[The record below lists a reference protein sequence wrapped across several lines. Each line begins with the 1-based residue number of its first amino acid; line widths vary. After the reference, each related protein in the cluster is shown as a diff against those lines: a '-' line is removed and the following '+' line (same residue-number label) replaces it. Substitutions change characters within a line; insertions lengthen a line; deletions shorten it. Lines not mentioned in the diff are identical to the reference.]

1 MFSQMV
7 VLQVVHTESLKNS
20 KFDIFRMLKKNT
32 NFDKKQS
39 QHDLLDIGETLQ
51 GPPSSKFT
59 GSTVSRKDPQ
69 TRAKIQVLSLALEVK
84 RIEQQLAG
92 MNITGASCNTE
103 VEIQPSDVQ
112 ISRLTRFSTPNKL
125 SRGYAALAGR
135 VSQLAKQIGLTNTGS
150 NLEYPVA
157 NQEKEVASIQASVT
171 SELSLQKNPLCK
183 KGSSPL
189 ALILLQQRA
198 EAVGENLAAIQS
210 KIANEGGPR
219 SAFDQGPV
227 APVSPNQQFANTV
240 QAHRPSK
247 VQDILGLQLTHSSS
261 NLEGNSAATE
271 LSLQA

>member
-1 MFSQMV
+1 
-7 VLQVVHTESLKNS
+7 
-20 KFDIFRMLKKNT
+20 
-32 NFDKKQS
+32 
-39 QHDLLDIGETLQ
+39 
-51 GPPSSKFT
+51 
-59 GSTVSRKDPQ
+59 
-69 TRAKIQVLSLALEVK
+69 
-84 RIEQQLAG
+84 

-112 ISRLTRFSTPNKL
+112 ISRSTRFSTPNKL

-135 VSQLAKQIGLTNTGS
+135 VTQLAKQIGLTNTGS

-219 SAFDQGPV
+219 SAFDQSPV

>member
-1 MFSQMV
+1 MAV
-7 VLQVVHTESLKNS
+7 VWVDAES
-20 KFDIFRMLKKNT
+20 
-32 NFDKKQS
+32 
-39 QHDLLDIGETLQ
+39 DL
-51 GPPSSKFT
+51 S
-59 GSTVSRKDPQ
+59 
-69 TRAKIQVLSLALEVK
+69 VLSVLCMDCL
-84 RIEQQLAG
+84 Q
-92 MNITGASCNTE
+92 
-103 VEIQPSDVQ
+103 
-112 ISRLTRFSTPNKL
+112 
-125 SRGYAALAGR
+125 
-135 VSQLAKQIGLTNTGS
+135 GLTNTGS

-240 QAHRPSK
+240 QAHCPSK

-271 LSLQA
+271 LSLQVEKSSVPVYFNCEKCWSQSKILSYMT